1 MIIKVE
7 NLVKRYKDLVALDH
21 FNLEVKEGQI
31 LGLLGPNGSGK
42 TTVINTILGLLKY
55 DKGEIRVFS
64 EELKDNSYD
73 IKRKIGVVPQELAF
87 LDELTVEDNISYFCG
102 LYINDSKTIKEYVNE
117 AIKFVG
123 LEKFRKFYPKK
134 LSGGLKRRLNIACG
148 ISHKPKLLFLDE
160 PTVAVDAQSRNFIL
174 DNIKKLNEN
183 GATIIYTSHYLE
195 EVDKICDEIVI
206 MDKGKSIVK
215 GTSAELKH
223 MIAIKEKVTIV
234 FDKYYENIQ
243 TELENLSWV
252 SNVEQIDEN
261 KYQITFSKLEN
272 NLVNV
277 INYINDKKYGYLE
290 IFNELPSLN
299 DVFLELTGKEL
310 RE

>member
-7 NLVKRYKDLVALDH
+7 NLVKRYEDLVALDH

-42 TTVINTILGLLKY
+42 TTVINTVLGLLKY
-55 DKGEIRVFS
+55 NKGEIKVFD
-64 EELKDNSYD
+64 EKLKDNSYG
-73 IKRKIGVVPQELAF
+73 IKRKIGIVPQELAF

-223 MIAIKEKVTIV
+223 MIAIKDKVTIV

>member
-7 NLVKRYKDLVALDH
+7 NLVKRYEDFVALDH
-21 FNLEVKEGQI
+21 FNLDVKQGQI

-42 TTVINTILGLLKY
+42 TTLINTILGLLKY
-55 DKGEIRVFS
+55 DKGEIKVFS

-102 LYINDSKTIKEYVNE
+102 LYINEAKKLKEYVNE
-117 AIKFVG
+117 AINFVG

-134 LSGGLKRRLNIACG
+134 LSVGLKRRLNIACG
-148 ISHKPKLLFLDE
+148 IAHKPTLLFLDE

-174 DNIKKLNEN
+174 HNIKKLNEN
-183 GATIIYTSHYLE
+183 GATIIYTSHYLD
-195 EVDKICDEIVI
+195 EVDQICDEIVI
-206 MDKGKSIVK
+206 IDKGKSIVK
-215 GTSAELKH
+215 GASAELKH
-223 MIAIKEKVTIV
+223 MISIKEKITIV
-234 FDKYYENIQ
+234 FDKDYENIQ
-243 TELENLSWV
+243 MELENLAWV
-252 SNVEQIDEN
+252 SNVEMISKN
-261 KYQITFSKLEN
+261 KYQISFSKLEN
-272 NLVNV
+272 NLVNI
-277 INYINDKKYGYLE
+277 INYINEKKYGYLE
-290 IFNELPSLN
+290 LFNELPSLN